1 LIFGKQ
7 RLEQI
12 FAEWGGDF
20 KAGAGVT
27 SFGWGCHNLEF
38 QFFNR
43 DSFGCMVCVRVYSH
57 PCLNDRQAV
66 CESAAQTRS
75 SSFCFRGRGSVETH
89 FTLNLWRDLQQ
100 DSKCLNL

>member
-66 CESAAQTRS
+66 CESFSLALLKRVPLLSAS
-75 SSFCFRGRGSVETH
+75 EGEAPWKL
-89 FTLNLWRDLQQ
+89 TLLW
-100 DSKCLNL
+100 